1 MRGGGVCRD
10 FGANR
15 TWRKQD
21 LAQTVSGAKWGIV
34 AIQNRMPNALQDS
47 APIPQP
53 PLSSAAQISA
63 TTIWKIFWCAAVSFA
78 PFLFLQYEGEE
89 PFFTIIAQEMWASRD
104 FTHITHLGNEYPRPG
119 LFPWLIIALSTGLGW
134 DYVLIAARAI
144 AVMST
149 ILTGLTVAWLATRI
163 FKDCLIA
170 AFAAAIF
177 LSGDVLLYRGWL
189 AYSDPV
195 FALFTF
201 GAMACLWVATEER
214 RNDLLALAALGL
226 VGAFLSKVPTTYV
239 FYGTLG
245 LVLLWKHENRFFLF
259 RPVSLAVHAA
269 AIAFPLLWSHGIVG
283 NSYFDASVTNLL
295 WTTLHPPSWGEYV
308 TDFIAFPFSVTMH
321 LLPASAVAIYAIY
334 SRQFDLS
341 QRNRSIDIAV
351 WTALLSLIPYWISPY
366 GSTRYILPTFP
377 FFALVMA
384 YVIFLSGKFL
394 SDMMTKLLVANIAI
408 GLVGSLVAIPLY
420 QRYVRGNYAELARM
434 IQAHVGEEAIYAND
448 VTAVGLSLVAN
459 LNTIRPSRPP
469 ITSPPPN
476 FSSGYVLAREV
487 DPNFGD
493 VSLTFSVGRNA
504 DGKRTRYLLCRGSA
518 CTQPKAP

>member
-1 MRGGGVCRD
+1 MPDPHLVKGSIPI
-10 FGANR
+10 
-15 TWRKQD
+15 
-21 LAQTVSGAKWGIV
+21 AQHPAS
-34 AIQNRMPNALQDS
+34 D
-47 APIPQP
+47 
-53 PLSSAAQISA
+53 AAQISP
-63 TTIWKIFWCAAVSFA
+63 TTAWKLFWLAAASFI

-119 LFPWLIIALSTGLGW
+119 LFPWLIIALSTVLGW
-134 DYVLIAARAI
+134 DNVLIAARAI
-144 AVMST
+144 AVTST
-149 ILTGLTVAWLATRI
+149 ILTGLTIAWLTTRI
-163 FKDCLIA
+163 FKDRLMA

-201 GAMACLWVATEER
+201 GAMACLWVATQER
-214 RNDLLALAALGL
+214 RNDLLALAALAL

-245 LVLLWKHENRFFLF
+245 LVLLWKHENRLFLF
-259 RPVSLAVHAA
+259 RPVSLAVHAVA
-269 AIAFPLLWSHGIVG
+269 VAFPLLWSYGIVG
-283 NSYFDASVTNLL
+283 NSYFDAAISNLL
-295 WTTLHPPSWGEYV
+295 FTTLHPPSWREYL

-334 SRQFDLS
+334 SRRFELS
-341 QRNRSIDIAV
+341 QRNRSIDIAI
-351 WTALLSLIPYWISPY
+351 WTALLNLIPYWLSPY
-366 GSTRYILPTFP
+366 GSTRYLLPTFP

-384 YVIFLSGKFL
+384 YVIVLSGKFL
-394 SDMMTKLLVANIAI
+394 SNTMAKLLVANIAI
-408 GLVGSLVAIPLY
+408 GLVGSLIAIPLY
-420 QRYVRGNYAELARM
+420 QHYVRGNYAELARM
-434 IQAHVGEEAIYAND
+434 ILAHVGEQPIYAND

-459 LNTIRPSRPP
+459 LNTMRPSRPP

-487 DPNFGD
+487 DPNVGD
-493 VSLTFSVGRNA
+493 TNLTFSVGRNA
-504 DGKRTRYLLCRGSA
+504 DGKRTRYLLCRGPICA
-518 CTQPKAP
+518 RQP

>member
-1 MRGGGVCRD
+1 MPDQHLVKGSIPI
-10 FGANR
+10 
-15 TWRKQD
+15 
-21 LAQTVSGAKWGIV
+21 AQHPAS
-34 AIQNRMPNALQDS
+34 D
-47 APIPQP
+47 
-53 PLSSAAQISA
+53 AAQMSP
-63 TTIWKIFWCAAVSFA
+63 TTIWKIFWLAAASFT

-119 LFPWLIIALSTGLGW
+119 LFPWLIIGLTTGLGW
-134 DYVLIAARAI
+134 ENVLIAARAI
-144 AVMST
+144 AVTST
-149 ILTGLTVAWLATRI
+149 ILTGLTVAWLAIRI
-163 FKDCLIA
+163 SKDRLTA

-214 RNDLLALAALGL
+214 RNDLLVLAALAL

-259 RPVSLAVHAA
+259 RPVSLAVHAV
-269 AIAFPLLWSHGIVG
+269 AIAFPLLWSYGIVG
-283 NSYFDASVTNLL
+283 NSYFDAAIGNLL
-295 WTTLHPPSWGEYV
+295 FTTLHPPSWGEYV

-321 LLPASAVAIYAIY
+321 LLPASGVAIYAIY
-334 SRQFDLS
+334 SRQFELS
-341 QRNRSIDIAV
+341 RRNRSIDIAI
-351 WTALLSLIPYWISPY
+351 WTALFSLVPYWLSPY

-384 YVIFLSGKFL
+384 YVIVLSGKFL
-394 SDMMTKLLVANIAI
+394 SNMMTKLLVANIAI
-408 GLVGSLVAIPLY
+408 GLVGSLIAIPLY

-434 IQAHVGEEAIYAND
+434 ILAHVGEEPIYAND
-448 VTAVGLSLVAN
+448 VTTVGLSLVAN
-459 LNTIRPSRPP
+459 LNTMRPSRIPIIWPP
-469 ITSPPPN
+469 QN

-487 DPNFGD
+487 DPSLGEI
-493 VSLTFSVGRNA
+493 SLTFSVGRNA
-504 DGKRTRYLLCRGSA
+504 DGKRTRYLLCRGPA
-518 CTQPKAP
+518 CSQPKAP